1 MSLWQQHNGRL
12 SKHRGL
18 LQKSGKCYF
27 CFVLFYFFVF
37 RLFYFVLVFFL
48 LQFDGFFLFVYLAGL
63 ISLE

>member
-27 CFVLFYFFVF
+27 CFVLFFCFSV
-37 RLFYFVLVFFL
+37 VLVFFL

-63 ISLE
+63 FSLE